1 MLALLACVPVL
12 LTLILLTRPL
22 PGWVAPA
29 AGAAS
34 ALLLGATVL
43 GTDAA
48 ELTAPFAKGW
58 PILLE
63 VLAIMAGGITLARV
77 MERGGGHAAL
87 GRWLSGGTGPGLA
100 SALMMVHGVVP
111 FLESVTGFGV
121 AVIVCLPLLT
131 TLGFTPF
138 RAACLALLGLSVN
151 PWGSMA
157 PGALLGAQLTG
168 LDFRE
173 LGIATAVFNVI
184 PAVTAGVA
192 AALIVR
198 GSRADRHR
206 GVPLLPRA
214 RLLGRWLPVAVAS
227 AVVYAGLVLGANILL
242 GTPPAGATAGL
253 LMALAWRALI
263 GRRAARGARDGGPGA
278 AGADGAVRAAGHRG
292 EEDAAREGAVV
303 GKQGLPVRELAPY
316 LVLMAGTIAGTAAHA
331 ALPLGALGPFVR
343 SPATWALLGAA
354 IGLVVLHLDADRRR
368 LVGQEV
374 VRLWVATA
382 IPTALYIAFGY
393 ALTGGGLADE
403 MARALG
409 GLGGVFLWLSPF
421 VAGLSGYV
429 TASTTGANAMF
440 APLQASTAQALG
452 VSPLWLTGMHSSAA
466 SWAVVACPARIELAS
481 RLAGAEH
488 REDTPGLLPTRRNL
502 LAVMAPTVLVVLVAM
517 AAVSALLLPLGAG

>member
-1 MLALLACVPVL
+1 MLALLVCLPVL
-12 LTLILLTRPL
+12 LTLVLLTRPL

-29 AGAAS
+29 AGTVC
-34 ALLLGATVL
+34 ALVLGATVL
-43 GTDAA
+43 GTHAA
-48 ELTAPFAKGW
+48 ELAAPFARGW
-58 PILLE
+58 PILVE

-87 GRWLSGGTGPGLA
+87 GRWLSAGTGPGLA
-100 SALMMVHGVVP
+100 TALMMVHGVVP

-121 AVIVCLPLLT
+121 GVIVCLPLLIS
-131 TLGFTPF
+131 LGFTPF
-138 RAACLALLGLSVN
+138 RAAVLALLGLSVN

-168 LDFRE
+168 LDFRQF
-173 LGIATAVFNVI
+173 GIATAVFNVI
-184 PAVTAGVA
+184 PAVAAGVVT
-192 AALIVR
+192 ALIVR
-198 GSRADRHR
+198 GSRSDRHDD
-206 GVPLLPRA
+206 GPLLPLPA
-214 RLLGRWLPVAVAS
+214 LLGRWVPVAVAS
-227 AVVYAGLVLGANILL
+227 SLVYAGLVFGANALL
-242 GTPPAGATAGL
+242 GTPPAGAMAGL
-253 LMALAWRALI
+253 LMALAWRMLI
-263 GRRAARGARDGGPGA
+263 GRRGTGA
-278 AGADGAVRAAGHRG
+278 
-292 EEDAAREGAVV
+292 EGV
-303 GKQGLPVRELAPY
+303 GLPIRELTPY
-316 LVLMAGTIAGTAAHA
+316 LVLMAGTIAGTAAKA

-354 IGLVVLHLDADRRR
+354 IGLAVLRLDADRRR

-440 APLQASTAQALG
+440 APLQAGTAQALG
-452 VSPLWLTGMHSSAA
+452 VSPLWLTAMHSSAA
-466 SWAVVACPARIELAS
+466 SWAVIASPARIELSS

-488 REDTPGLLPTRRNL
+488 REGTPGLLPTRRNL
-502 LAVMAPTVLVVLVAM
+502 LAVVGPTVLVTLAVM
-517 AAVSALLLPLGAG
+517 AAATALLLPLTAR

>member
-29 AGAAS
+29 AGAAA

-48 ELTAPFAKGW
+48 ELAAPFARGW

-100 SALMMVHGVVP
+100 TALMMVHGVVP

-121 AVIVCLPLLT
+121 GVIVCVPLLIS
-131 TLGFTPF
+131 LGFTPF

-168 LDFRE
+168 LDFRQF
-173 LGIATAVFNVI
+173 GIATAVFNVA
-184 PAVTAGVA
+184 PAVAAGVVT
-192 AALIVR
+192 ALIVR
-198 GSRADRHR
+198 GSRSDRHDD
-206 GVPLLPRA
+206 GPLLPLPV
-214 RLLGRWLPVAVAS
+214 LLGRWVPVAVAS
-227 AVVYAGLVLGANILL
+227 ALVYAGLLLGANTLL
-242 GTPPAGATAGL
+242 GTPPAGAVAGL
-253 LMALAWRALI
+253 LMSLVWRALI
-263 GRRAARGARDGGPGA
+263 GRRTARGARGVRGPRGPRAARGAGGEGA
-278 AGADGAVRAAGHRG
+278 AGRGAAA
-292 EEDAAREGAVV
+292 V
-303 GKQGLPVRELAPY
+303 GKPAGGHGLPVRQLAPY
-316 LVLMAGTIAGTAAHA
+316 LILMVGTIAGTAAKA

-354 IGLVVLHLDADRRR
+354 VGLVILHLDADRRR

-409 GLGGVFLWLSPF
+409 ALGGVFLWLSPF
-421 VAGLSGYV
+421 VAGVSGYV

-440 APLQASTAQALG
+440 APLQAGTAQALA
-452 VSPLWLTGMHSSAA
+452 VSPLWLTAMHSSAA
-466 SWAVVACPARIELAS
+466 SWAVIASPARIELAS

-502 LAVMAPTVLVVLVAM
+502 LAVMGPTVLVVLAVM
-517 AAVSALLLPLGAG
+517 AAATALLLPLAG

>member
-1 MLALLACVPVL
+1 MLALLACLPVL

-29 AGAAS
+29 AGAVT

-43 GTDAA
+43 GADPAHLA
-48 ELTAPFAKGW
+48 APFAHNW
-58 PILLE
+58 PILVE

-100 SALMMVHGVVP
+100 TALMMVHGVVP

-121 AVIVCLPLLT
+121 GVIVCLPLLI

-138 RAACLALLGLSVN
+138 RAACLVLLGLSVN

-168 LDFRE
+168 LDFRQF
-173 LGIATAVFNVI
+173 GIATAVFNLA
-184 PAVTAGVA
+184 PAVAAGVV

-198 GSRADRHR
+198 GSRSDRHDD
-206 GVPLLPRA
+206 GPLLPLSA
-214 RLLGRWLPVAVAS
+214 LLLRWVPVAVAS
-227 AVVYAGLVLGANILL
+227 ALAYAGLLLGANLLL
-242 GTPPAGATAGL
+242 GTPPAGAVAGL
-253 LMALAWRALI
+253 LMALAWRTLL
-263 GRRAARGARDGGPGA
+263 GRRGAGTVRTGSSAAAGRSAAGHPGESADGPGA
-278 AGADGAVRAAGHRG
+278 AA
-292 EEDAAREGAVV
+292 V
-303 GKQGLPVRELAPY
+303 GKPPLPLRELTPY
-316 LVLMAGTIAGTAAHA
+316 LVLMLGTIAGTAAKA

-354 IGLVVLHLDADRRR
+354 IGLGLLRLDADRRR
-368 LVGQEV
+368 LVGQEI

-393 ALTGGGLADE
+393 ALTGGGLAEE

-409 GLGGVFLWLSPF
+409 ALGGVFLWLSPF

-452 VSPLWLTGMHSSAA
+452 VSPLWLTAMHNSAA
-466 SWAVVACPARIELAS
+466 SWAVIASPARIELAS

-502 LAVMAPTVLVVLVAM
+502 LAVVGPTVLITLAVM
-517 AAVSALLLPLGAG
+517 AAATALLLPLAAA

>member
-1 MLALLACVPVL
+1 MLALLACLPVL

-29 AGAAS
+29 AGTVS
-34 ALLLGATVL
+34 ALVLGATAL
-43 GTDAA
+43 GTPAA
-48 ELTAPFAKGW
+48 ELAAPFARGW
-58 PILLE
+58 PILVE

-100 SALMMVHGVVP
+100 TALMMVHGVVP

-121 AVIVCLPLLT
+121 GVIVCLPLLI

-138 RAACLALLGLSVN
+138 RAACLALVGLSVN

-168 LDFRE
+168 LDFRQF
-173 LGIATAVFNVI
+173 GMATAVFNVI
-184 PAVTAGVA
+184 PAVAAGVVT
-192 AALIVR
+192 ALIVR
-198 GSRADRHR
+198 GSRADRHDD
-206 GVPLLPRA
+206 GPLLPLSA
-214 RLLGRWLPVAVAS
+214 LLTRWLPVAVAS
-227 AVVYAGLVLGANILL
+227 ALVYAGLLLGANALL

-253 LMALAWRALI
+253 VMALAWRTLF
-263 GRRAARGARDGGPGA
+263 GRRSARAARNGAST
-278 AGADGAVRAAGHRG
+278 AAGHLG
-292 EEDAAREGAVV
+292 EDGDGGGATVV
-303 GKQGLPVRELAPY
+303 GTPGLPLRELTPY
-316 LVLMAGTIAGTAAHA
+316 LVLMVGTIAGTAAKA
-331 ALPLGALGPFVR
+331 ALPLGVLGPFLR

-354 IGLVVLHLDADRRR
+354 IGVAVLRLDADRRR
-368 LVGQEV
+368 LVGRET

-393 ALTGGGLADE
+393 ALTGGGLAEE
-403 MARALG
+403 MARGLG
-409 GLGGVFLWLSPF
+409 ALGGVFLWLSPF

-452 VSPLWLTGMHSSAA
+452 VSPLWLTAMHSSAA
-466 SWAVVACPARIELAS
+466 SWAVITCPARIELAS

-488 REDTPGLLPTRRNL
+488 REGTPGLLPTRRNL
-502 LAVMAPTVLVVLVAM
+502 VAVVGPTVLITLAVMA
-517 AAVSALLLPLGAG
+517 AATALLLPLAAG

>member
-1 MLALLACVPVL
+1 MLALLACLPVL

-29 AGAAS
+29 AGAVT

-43 GTDAA
+43 STDPAH
-48 ELTAPFAKGW
+48 LVAPFARNW
-58 PILLE
+58 PILVE

-100 SALMMVHGVVP
+100 TALMMVHGVVP

-121 AVIVCLPLLT
+121 GVIVCLPLLI

-138 RAACLALLGLSVN
+138 RAAVLALLGLSVN

-184 PAVTAGVA
+184 PAAAAGVV

-198 GSRADRHR
+198 GSRSDRHDD
-206 GVPLLPRA
+206 GPLLPLSV
-214 RLLGRWLPVAVAS
+214 LLTRWVPVAVAS
-227 AVVYAGLVLGANILL
+227 ALAYAGLVLGANILL

-253 LMALAWRALI
+253 LMALAWRTLL
-263 GRRAARGARDGGPGA
+263 GRRGTGG
-278 AGADGAVRAAGHRG
+278 
-292 EEDAAREGAVV
+292 E
-303 GKQGLPVRELAPY
+303 GLPLRELTPY
-316 LVLMAGTIAGTAAHA
+316 LVLMVGTIAGTAAKA

-354 IGLVVLHLDADRRR
+354 IGLAVLRLDADRRR
-368 LVGQEV
+368 LVGQEI
-374 VRLWVATA
+374 VRLWAATA

-409 GLGGVFLWLSPF
+409 SLGGVFLWLSPF

-440 APLQASTAQALG
+440 APLQAGTAQAIG
-452 VSPLWLTGMHSSAA
+452 VSPLWLTAMHSSAA

-488 REDTPGLLPTRRNL
+488 GEDTPGLLPTQRNL
-502 LAVMAPTVLVVLVAM
+502 LAVMGPTVLVVLAVM
-517 AAVSALLLPLGAG
+517 AAATALLLPLTAA

>member
-12 LTLILLTRPL
+12 LTLALLTRPL

-29 AGAAS
+29 AGTGA

-43 GTDAA
+43 GADAA
-48 ELTAPFAKGW
+48 ELAAPFVRGW
-58 PILLE
+58 PILVE

-100 SALMMVHGVVP
+100 TALMMVHGVVP

-121 AVIVCLPLLT
+121 GVIVCVPLLIS
-131 TLGFTPF
+131 LGFTPF
-138 RAACLALLGLSVN
+138 RAAGLALLGLSVN

-173 LGIATAVFNVI
+173 FGIATAVFNVA
-184 PAVTAGVA
+184 PAVAAGVVT
-192 AALIVR
+192 ALIVR
-198 GSRADRHR
+198 GSRSDRHDD
-206 GVPLLPRA
+206 GPLLPLPV
-214 RLLGRWLPVAVAS
+214 LLGRWVPVAVAS
-227 AVVYAGLVLGANILL
+227 ALVYAGLILGANTLL
-242 GTPPAGATAGL
+242 GTPPAGAVAGL
-253 LMALAWRALI
+253 LMSLVWRALI
-263 GRRAARGARDGGPGA
+263 GRRTARDARGARA
-278 AGADGAVRAAGHRG
+278 ARDTRGEGADGRG
-292 EEDAAREGAVV
+292 AAVV
-303 GKQGLPVRELAPY
+303 GNPAGAHGLPVRELAPY
-316 LVLMAGTIAGTAAHA
+316 LILMAGTIAGTAAKA

-354 IGLVVLHLDADRRR
+354 VGLAVLHLDADRRR

-374 VRLWVATA
+374 VRLWTATA

-393 ALTGGGLADE
+393 ALTGGGLADV
-403 MARALG
+403 MAHALG
-409 GLGGVFLWLSPF
+409 DLGGVFLWLSPF
-421 VAGLSGYV
+421 VAGVSGYV

-440 APLQASTAQALG
+440 APLQAGTAQALG
-452 VSPLWLTGMHSSAA
+452 VSPLWLTAMHSAAA
-466 SWAVVACPARIELAS
+466 SWAVIASPARIELAS

-502 LAVMAPTVLVVLVAM
+502 LAIMGPTVLAVLAVM
-517 AAVSALLLPLGAG
+517 AAATALLLPLGQG